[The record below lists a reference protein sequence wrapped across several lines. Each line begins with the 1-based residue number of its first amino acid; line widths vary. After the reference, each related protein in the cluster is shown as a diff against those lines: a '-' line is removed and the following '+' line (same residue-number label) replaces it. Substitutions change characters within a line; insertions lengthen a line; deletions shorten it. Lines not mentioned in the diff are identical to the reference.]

1 MTKLTVKPID
11 SDKNDESLYKTKQI
25 SVGGVPITTPI
36 MAYNNNLIRSNE
48 QVAPITRGLNEIY
61 CEIETQ
67 KTPLERLVSD
77 PEATE
82 GLDQRIKYQI
92 KKTNANE
99 LNMCV
104 LECNIDKYPASEQWE
119 FVLDTT
125 HAQLRHCSITQH
137 PHHHN

>member
-104 LECNIDKYPASEQWE
+104 LECNIDKYPASET
-119 FVLDTT
+119 VGVCTR
-125 HAQLRHCSITQH
+125 HYPCQLRHCSITQH